1 MDASFPLRRC
11 RILSAP
17 ELLVFDGALPT
28 VGHTTSTKGLARM
41 CQPVPHSDHPALR
54 DHWADFAKS
63 RVGQAMAVLGAA
75 STVGLVAELLEV
87 DEAGVRTVVGQ
98 LAETARFEHAEIG
111 ERILRN
117 TPDELRRKLHSR
129 AAELLHHRG
138 FPASTVADHLV
149 DADAAG
155 YPWAVEVLRTAAEDA
170 ITDDQIEPAVDRL
183 ELAYRATRDAG
194 ERAAIAIRLVCLEWR
209 INPSTRSR
217 QFTRLKA
224 ALRAGRV
231 PHHELPAAA
240 MYLLWHGQ
248 VPQADHALGQLNS
261 GKPDEATPEID
272 FLRAWLRYSYPPHV
286 QRHPRLFAAPARPP
300 KVRADQHSP
309 HRHGAELLTGLFTHP
324 LDEIATLAQRLLT
337 SHRLTSTTIEPLVA
351 AVHCLIYSNRLDTAA
366 AWCESLLAEADA
378 RRAPTW
384 QSIFAGLRA
393 ETMLRKGNI
402 RDAISDAAL
411 ALNYVPAEHLGLWIG
426 TPIAAMVHA
435 LTISGRH
442 AEAATQLERPVPRT
456 IFESRFGLPY
466 LAAQGHHQLA
476 LGRADEA
483 LRSFRRCG
491 YLMDRWNMDFP
502 WLVPWRNDI
511 AAAHLALGEHRQ
523 AQEFATRHL
532 ELLGAADRHRSGGVT
547 LRLLATTGDRYQAFR
562 LLRESAAIART
573 GGDDVEL
580 ATALGELGKA
590 HRAVGDH
597 ERSRALIRDAARI
610 AEACGA
616 EVLLRDLL
624 DGKPQTATEPMPAL
638 RPIPGGLATLSPAER
653 RVAELA
659 ARGKANR
666 EIADKLAITTS
677 TVEQHLTRVY
687 RKLGVARRSELYFV
701 LPIGPADTA
710 VSAAG

>member
-1 MDASFPLRRC
+1 
-11 RILSAP
+11 
-17 ELLVFDGALPT
+17 
-28 VGHTTSTKGLARM
+28 M

>member
-1 MDASFPLRRC
+1 MR
-11 RILSAP
+11 
-17 ELLVFDGALPT
+17 
-28 VGHTTSTKGLARM
+28 
-41 CQPVPHSDHPALR
+41 QPVLPHRAPLAPREPLSHR
-54 DHWADFAKS
+54 GHWADFAKS

-75 STVGLVAELLEV
+75 STVGLVAELLDADADAIAAVVKRLTET
-87 DEAGVRTVVGQ
+87 AG
-98 LAETARFEHAEIG
+98 ARFEHPEVG
-111 ERILRN
+111 ERILRS
-117 TPDELRRKLHSR
+117 TPEEVRQQLHSR
-129 AAELLHHRG
+129 AAQLLHHHG
-138 FPASTVADHLV
+138 FPACTIADHLV
-149 DADAAG
+149 EAGAAG
-155 YPWAVEVLRTAAEDA
+155 YPWAVGVLLGAAEDA
-170 ITDDQIEPAVDRL
+170 MTNDQIDLAVDRL

-194 ERAAIAIRLVCLEWR
+194 ERASIAIRLVCLEWR

-231 PHHELPAAA
+231 PHPELPAAI

-248 VPQADHALGQLNS
+248 LQQADHALGQLNS
-261 GKPDEATPEID
+261 GDPDDAAPEID

-286 QRHPRLFAAPARPP
+286 PRHPRLFAAPARPP
-300 KVRADQHSP
+300 RVRTDQHSP
-309 HRHGAELLTGLFTHP
+309 HRHGADLLSGLFTHP

-337 SHRLTSTTIEPLVA
+337 SHRLTSTTIETLVA

-366 AWCESLLAEADA
+366 AWCGSLLAEADA

-402 RDAISDAAL
+402 RDATTDAAL
-411 ALNYVPAEHLGLWIG
+411 ALNYVPAEHLGLWSG

-435 LTISGRH
+435 LTVSGRH
-442 AEAATQLERPVPRT
+442 AEAAAHLERPLPRT
-456 IFESRFGLPY
+456 IFDSRFGLPY
-466 LAAQGHHQLA
+466 LHAQGHHHLA
-476 LGRADEA
+476 VGRADEA

-511 AAAHLALGEHRQ
+511 AAAHLTLGEHRQ
-523 AQEFATRHL
+523 AREFATRHL
-532 ELLGAADRHRSGGVT
+532 ELLGAADRHRSGGVS
-547 LRLLATTGDRYQAFR
+547 LRLLAATSDRYQGFR

-580 ATALGELGKA
+580 ATVLGELGKA

-597 ERSRALIRDAARI
+597 DRSRALLRDAVRI

-624 DGKPQTATEPMPAL
+624 DGKPQTAAQPTQPMPAFA
-638 RPIPGGLATLSPAER
+638 PIPGGLATLSPAER

-687 RKLGVARRSELYFV
+687 RKLGVARRGELSFV
-701 LPIGPADTA
+701 LPTCRTGSTDTA
-710 VSAAG
+710 VSATG